1 MNSLLPESS
10 SRSFVIGMIV
20 AAFSAGG
27 TFMLWQESH
36 PSARTLALALGC
48 EHEITDQDSCPAA
61 KDAREARRATI
72 ELKNDIAVLRS
83 SLARGFG
90 RALVPPLGPGVR
102 DEAGKAALRMFQSEL
117 SQGIAPETA
126 MAHVLESDYR

>member
-10 SRSFVIGMIV
+10 SRSFLIGMIV

-27 TFMLWQESH
+27 TFMIWQEAH
-36 PSARTLALALGC
+36 PTSTKLALALGC
-48 EHEITDQDSCPAA
+48 EHDISDKDSCPAA

-72 ELKNDIAVLRS
+72 ELKNDMAVLRA

-102 DEAGKAALRMFQSEL
+102 DEAGKSALRMFQSEL
-117 SQGIAPETA
+117 AAGVNPETA